1 MLASHA
7 ARGEQIVQAP
17 PGGEDV
23 ATDRSWLEG
32 GLLPFGLAIM
42 AMLPFIAARAI
53 TRRAS

>member
-32 GLLPFGLAIM
+32 GLAAVRFGDHGDVA
-42 AMLPFIAARAI
+42 FHRG
-53 TRRAS
+53 TGNH